1 MNKRVSK
8 SLRLEL
14 FCAVLASITVGVLV
28 FVLSFV
34 LGYVLLDNTVYAKSF
49 AESMSEQYAEQL
61 QDYVTE
67 ENISINNLQRLNAW
81 CSRGDKVY
89 LTIYEGENLLYE
101 IGKYTLTAYD
111 CFEE

>member
-67 ENISINNLQRLNAW
+67 ENISDVVERYRAQVQTYANALEQIFEQSVKAQYLYFFRLDRFV
-81 CSRGDKVY
+81 SVM
-89 LTIYEGENLLYE
+89 
-101 IGKYTLTAYD
+101 
-111 CFEE
+111 